1 MKYTVEI
8 WKHLIGT
15 VAIEA
20 DTAEE
25 ALQKAYRRYKQAGM
39 ELPDME
45 DVDNLEFCI
54 CNDNQEMGE

>member
-8 WKHLIGT
+8 WKHPIGT
-15 VAIEA
+15 VVIEA

-25 ALQKAYRRYKQAGM
+25 AIQKAYRRYKQAGM

-45 DVDNLEFCI
+45 DADNLEFCI
-54 CNDNQEMGE
+54 CNDNQEMDE